1 MDVKSD
7 IIQPPMKAEFQQ
19 NQRLSIDPKEFN
31 DMFALN
37 SNQNT
42 IVVPSEHNLDHF
54 QMQNTIDKNDF
65 KAQQQFE
72 QN

>member
-1 MDVKSD
+1 MDIKSN
-7 IIQPPMKAEFQQ
+7 IIQQPLRQETQP

-31 DMFALN
+31 DMFALG

-54 QMQNTIDKNDF
+54 QMQNAIDKNDL
-65 KAQQQFE
+65 KNQTNFE

>member
-1 MDVKSD
+1 
-7 IIQPPMKAEFQQ
+7 MKTDSQQ

-42 IVVPSEHNLDHF
+42 TVVPSEHNLDHF
-54 QMQNTIDKNDF
+54 
-65 KAQQQFE
+65 
-72 QN
+72 